1 MNLLDAIILSVVE
14 GVTEFLPV
22 SSTGHM
28 ILFQKLLGVEES
40 EAVDAFLV
48 IVQSG
53 AILAVLTVF
62 WPTFLRWAR
71 AWLSLLSLGGFLAV
85 RGGAT
90 SVSDRIQSVYFALSV
105 VPFALVGYFNKD
117 FIKSLFDVRVVAY
130 ALLFGG
136 VFILIDEWF
145 LSRRRSGKERA
156 LESFSL
162 MDAFVVGCGQ
172 CLALWPGFSRSA
184 ATIIFGRWRGFS
196 RTASAEVSFLIG
208 LPTLCGVA
216 LYEAKSSWHLI
227 SDDIRLQLGIGIG
240 VAWVTAFICVKSF
253 LIFLRRFP
261 LSLFAYY
268 RILLAGL
275 LLYFW
280 N

>member
-1 MNLLDAIILSVVE
+1 MKMLDAIVLSVVE

-28 ILFQKLLGVEES
+28 ILFQRLLGVEES

-53 AILAVLTVF
+53 AILAVVTVF
-62 WPTFLRWAR
+62 WPTFLRWLR
-71 AWLSLLSLGGFLAV
+71 AWVALFGFAPADGRARV
-85 RGGAT
+85 IG
-90 SVSDRIQSVYFALSV
+90 DRVQSIYFALSV
-105 VPFALVGYFNKD
+105 IPFAVVGYLNKD

-136 VFILIDEWF
+136 LFILVDEWF
-145 LSRRRSGKERA
+145 LAPRRSGKERT

-162 MDAFVVGCGQ
+162 VDSVVVGLGQ

-216 LYEAKSSWHLI
+216 LYEARSSWELI
-227 SDDIRLQLGIGIG
+227 SDELRIQLLVGIGI
-240 VAWVTAFICVKSF
+240 AWITAFICVKSF
-253 LIFLRRFP
+253 IIFLRRFP
-261 LSLFAYY
+261 LSIFAYY
-268 RILLAGL
+268 RIVVAAL

>member
-1 MNLLDAIILSVVE
+1 MNLIDAIVLSVVE

-62 WPTFLRWAR
+62 WPTFLRWLR
-71 AWLSLLSLGGFLAV
+71 AWLAFLPISRSHV
-85 RGGAT
+85 EGGGAT
-90 SVSDRIQSVYFALSV
+90 SVSDRVQSLYFALSV

-117 FIKSLFDVRVVAY
+117 FIKGLFDVRVVAY
-130 ALLFGG
+130 ALLVGG
-136 VFILIDEWF
+136 IFILIDEWF
-145 LSRRRSGKERA
+145 LSRRRSGKERT
-156 LESFSL
+156 LESFSFLDSL
-162 MDAFVVGCGQ
+162 MIGLGQ

-227 SDDIRLQLGIGIG
+227 SDELRLQLAVGIV
-240 VAWVTAFICVKSF
+240 VAWITAFICVKSF

-261 LSLFAYY
+261 LTLFAYY
-268 RILLAGL
+268 RILVAGL

-280 N
+280 